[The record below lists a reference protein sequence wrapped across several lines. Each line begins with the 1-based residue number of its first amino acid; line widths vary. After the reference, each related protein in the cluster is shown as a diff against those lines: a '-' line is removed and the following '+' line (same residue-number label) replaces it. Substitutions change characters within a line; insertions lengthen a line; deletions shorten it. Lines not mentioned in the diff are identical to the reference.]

1 MTVLGCA
8 NAVGNFMASYLRYPD
23 QPDDCEWGMKIS
35 MRPYIFKWKMDVWI
49 ATAS

>member
-8 NAVGNFMASYLRYPD
+8 NAVGNFMASYLMYPG

-35 MRPYIFKWKMDVWI
+35 MRPIYMQIENGCMDS
-49 ATAS
+49 TAS